1 MNDIDNKDTKIMI
14 VNNEYMT
21 KEQIKW
27 FKNIEK
33 LNNENKLK
41 CELKTK
47 EIELRKQ
54 ATIKHHN
61 SINNKNYSYIRKI
74 LNYFVEKFFKL
85 NNK

>member
-1 MNDIDNKDTKIMI
+1 MNDKDNTGTKVMI

-21 KEQIKW
+21 TEQINW

-33 LNNENKLK
+33 LNNDNKLK

-47 EIELRKQ
+47 EIEARKQ
-54 ATIKHHN
+54 DAIKNHN
-61 SINNKNYSYIRKI
+61 NNTSKNYNYIRKI

-85 NNK
+85 TNK